1 MSYYFYSV
9 LFPRLIIPVFC
20 AISAFLLIFAL
31 LIIFAVMLF
40 PVFHVIS
47 LLYVFFCYARA
58 SCCLLYFYHFHGFYV
73 IPSLHVRH
81 YRAPIPRYSHVG
93 IQNISLFRS
102 FLSFLHKEMIRIEN
116 LNFFDFMFRGYFWI
130 PAFAGMTEGML
141 GMTE

>member
-1 MSYYFYSV
+1 MSFLPSTLSILLSTLSV
-9 LFPRLIIPVFC
+9 LLSTLSVLPSTL
-20 AISAFLLIFAL
+20 STLLSTLSILPSTLSTL
-31 LIIFAVMLF
+31 LSTLSVL
-40 PVFHVIS
+40 
-47 LLYVFFCYARA
+47 
-58 SCCLLYFYHFHGFYV
+58 
-73 IPSLHVRH
+73 PSTRH